1 MEMNWKKQLTA
12 KVEGILQ
19 RNIGLKALSDAWLH
33 GGFKKDEN
41 GLLVKEQVFCKYCYL
56 CLKYLN
62 SPSNLMTHVRE
73 KHKDVNENE
82 LNLRG
87 KQPKIFEFASSKFAA
102 EYKPGNI
109 RQKQD

>member
-1 MEMNWKKQLTA
+1 
-12 KVEGILQ
+12 
-19 RNIGLKALSDAWLH
+19 
-33 GGFKKDEN
+33 
-41 GLLVKEQVFCKYCYL
+41 
-56 CLKYLN
+56 
-62 SPSNLMTHVRE
+62 MTHVRE

-109 RQKQD
+109 RQKQGNTQGGLKCWVLVH